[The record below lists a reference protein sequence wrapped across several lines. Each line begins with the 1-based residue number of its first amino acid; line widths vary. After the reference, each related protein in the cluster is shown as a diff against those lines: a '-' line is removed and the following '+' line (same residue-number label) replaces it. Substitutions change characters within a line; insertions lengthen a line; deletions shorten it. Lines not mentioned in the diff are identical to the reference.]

1 MELLRAAEYFD
12 SIAFTQS
19 ETPVF
24 LSARAHYMKGV
35 GYYERDSVTEACR
48 EYLQALEIMEGR
60 FEEKDLVG
68 KKARFMALTFNRLF
82 DLFSSQ
88 YMMEPA
94 ISCAQQAL
102 VFFRVAPLSAYSVP
116 NTLYQIGVQYDALDE
131 IDSADYYYALA
142 LAQMPDTTNLYYR
155 DLRSSVALFDYLH
168 NQQGAAALQ
177 ILKQMTDGADDEE
190 ERLTRYFTIGS
201 LFFMEGMYDSALVYL
216 QPVFNHKSNKEI
228 KLQAADYLAKIHDI
242 HGEHDKAEAYIRF
255 LAEHK
260 VMVADNKAETSK
272 LSTLFQDYINRKQQ
286 RQAEAEQKATHKR
299 TVMRS
304 LVIFIPIVLMLIPV
318 LAWALKKRQRKHLM
332 ATETAARQQLEATR
346 LQYKQQLQQHQAEV
360 GKKLDEAE
368 ERLRQQKAQTE
379 ALKLEMEKQE
389 EAEIEKNTNKDDAF
403 LCETVCK
410 KIRDSVLLRSITTRD
425 LPIEHKEV
433 VLDEDTSVL
442 FCNIVNQRFEGLEA
456 QLRKRY
462 PRIKAQ
468 DVLLCYLHL
477 LDLDEKQMAALLN
490 LTYSA
495 VKKKIVRLQVYL
507 EIDENLANF
516 MKKQAGLR

>member
-1 MELLRAAEYFD
+1 
-12 SIAFTQS
+12 
-19 ETPVF
+19 
-24 LSARAHYMKGV
+24 MKDV
-35 GYYERDSVTEACR
+35 GYYESDSVMEACR
-48 EYLQALEIMEGR
+48 KYLQALEIMEGR
-60 FEEKDLVG
+60 FEEKELVG
-68 KKARFMALTFNRLF
+68 KKARFMALTFNRFF

-88 YMMEPA
+88 YMMDPA

-155 DLRSSVALFDYLH
+155 DLRSSIALFDYLH

-177 ILKQMTDGADDEE
+177 ILKQMTNGADDEE

-216 QPVFNHKSNKEI
+216 QPVFDQKSNMEI

-255 LAEHK
+255 LAQHK
-260 VMVADNKAETSK
+260 VMAADNKAETSK
-272 LSTLFQDYINRKQQ
+272 LSTLFQDYIINRKQQ

-299 TVMRS
+299 TVMRA
-304 LVIFIPIVLMLIPV
+304 LVMLIPIVLMLISF
-318 LAWALKKRQRKHLM
+318 LALALKKRQRKHPM

-346 LQYKQQLQQHQAEV
+346 LQHKQQLQHQAEA

-368 ERLRQQKAQTE
+368 GRLGQQKAQTE
-379 ALKLEMEKQE
+379 ALKLEMEKQQ
-389 EAEIEKNTNKDDAF
+389 EAEIEKNTDKGETF
-403 LCETVCK
+403 LCETVCL

-433 VLDEDTSVL
+433 ALDEDTGVL
-442 FCNIVNQRFEGLEA
+442 FCDIVNQHFE
-456 QLRKRY
+456 
-462 PRIKAQ
+462 
-468 DVLLCYLHL
+468 
-477 LDLDEKQMAALLN
+477 
-490 LTYSA
+490 
-495 VKKKIVRLQVYL
+495 
-507 EIDENLANF
+507 
-516 MKKQAGLR
+516 